1 MLYIGNNKIIKGY
14 IGDIP
19 VTHVSLGNRSLIKLE
34 LIIVR
39 NFTPKC
45 TDFSVLP
52 GSTIIIEYT
61 SEGVSSSDITVTY
74 DESFFTKDGDSF
86 TLIAEGYSE
95 ITYNVKGLPSVV
107 IRVATAELEA
117 DKGATLDYTSSLPS
131 YPSHIDA
138 TYYVSSKNYNF
149 SIRSKQVTAS
159 SKYETALWSYSP
171 RNVTCS
177 GFLKLD
183 MSGLNRPFYISV
195 TYSSESSSSN
205 DTFKIYVSESS
216 TVNTSVLNTLVSTW
230 GNKSNVTVK
239 SPSYSKAGSYYL
251 HFSSTKKSSYGSDY
265 LLGIKEIKIIHTR
278 ETSVYPATQIVTESQ
293 ITPYLGTNFTIDAT
307 LIPSNANE
315 EITYTP
321 DLTSKYLTKRDD
333 KTFIIWGY
341 VNPFNIEC
349 KGKYVSNTVNVKP
362 TGGGKSDLVI
372 VYTSIVNGYYP
383 KATDKASDW
392 WETTTDNGSSDYT
405 AIITASTLPTTL
417 KFDVLYNNLAI
428 KSIDYIRTNNITDM
442 SYMFEECNNLTSIGN
457 LSVADTSNVSNMFAM
472 FRGCSILSWLD
483 LSWNTSNVTDMG
495 SMFENCSSLNEL
507 YVSSWDTSNVYNML
521 YMFSNCSNL
530 YSLDLSNWYTYNVSD
545 MSYMFNGCSN
555 LYELYLNN
563 FDMSMYP
570 LTDYMF
576 SGCYNLTYLHL
587 DYCSY
592 DTVDKIINSTD
603 FPVDNYGTIYCSW
616 DTYNN
621 LTPPGNWTFEAV

>member
-34 LIIVR
+34 LIVVR

-45 TDFSVLP
+45 TDFSVDP

-61 SEGVSSSDITVTY
+61 SEGISSSDITVTY

-95 ITYNVKGLPSVV
+95 ITYNIEGLPSVI
-107 IRVATAELEA
+107 IRVATAV
-117 DKGATLDYTSSLPS
+117 GA
-131 YPSHIDA
+131 
-138 TYYVSSKNYNF
+138 
-149 SIRSKQVTAS
+149 
-159 SKYETALWSYSP
+159 
-171 RNVTCS
+171 
-177 GFLKLD
+177 
-183 MSGLNRPFYISV
+183 
-195 TYSSESSSSN
+195 
-205 DTFKIYVSESS
+205 
-216 TVNTSVLNTLVSTW
+216 
-230 GNKSNVTVK
+230 
-239 SPSYSKAGSYYL
+239 
-251 HFSSTKKSSYGSDY
+251 
-265 LLGIKEIKIIHTR
+265 
-278 ETSVYPATQIVTESQ
+278 VYPATQIVTESAQ
-293 ITPYLGTNFTIDAT
+293 ITPYLGTNFTIDTT
-307 LIPSNANE
+307 LIPLNTNE
-315 EITYTP
+315 VITYNH
-321 DLTSKYLTKRDD
+321 DSTSSQVTKRDD
-333 KTFIIWGY
+333 KTFIVWGY

-362 TGGGKSDLVI
+362 IGGGKSDLVI

-392 WETTTDNGSSDYT
+392 WETTTYNGPSDYIS
-405 AIITASTLPTTL
+405 IITASTLPATL
-417 KFDVLYNNLAI
+417 KFDITYNNTAI

-442 SYMFEECNNLTSIGN
+442 SYMFEECNNLTSI
-457 LSVADTSNVSNMFAM
+457 SYMDTSNVTNMFAM
-472 FRGCSILSWLD
+472 FRGCSVLSWLD
-483 LSWNTSNVTDMG
+483 LSWYTYNVTDMG
-495 SMFENCSSLNEL
+495 SMFENCSNLNEL
-507 YVSSWDTSNVYNML
+507 HISSWDTSNVYNMQ
-521 YMFSNCSNL
+521 YMFSN
-530 YSLDLSNWYTYNVSD
+530 
-545 MSYMFNGCSN
+545 CSN

-563 FDMSMYP
+563 FDMSQVYS
-570 LTDYMF
+570 TDYMF

>member
-34 LIIVR
+34 LFVEKT
-39 NFTPKC
+39 FTPKC
-45 TDFSVLP
+45 TDFSVDP

-95 ITYNVKGLPSVV
+95 ITYNIEGLPSVI
-107 IRVATAELEA
+107 IRVAT
-117 DKGATLDYTSSLPS
+117 GY
-131 YPSHIDA
+131 
-138 TYYVSSKNYNF
+138 
-149 SIRSKQVTAS
+149 AS
-159 SKYETALWSYSP
+159 SGLKNAALSYESELPVLPNYITALYASFAMKQPSSSAEMTDPLSYTALWNRYDSIVSNFIGYIE
-171 RNVTCS
+171 
-177 GFLKLD
+177 LD
-183 MSGLNRPFYISV
+183 MSKLKGSFYISI
-195 TYSSESSSSN
+195 TYNSNIKIDGDNYSIYLSKEGVPGIIETIASGESSDINIDKTVTSLN
-205 DTFKIYVSESS
+205 YSEAG
-216 TVNTSVLNTLVSTW
+216 VYRLYFAA
-230 GNKSNVTVK
+230 NKNSHT
-239 SPSYSKAGSYYL
+239 YR
-251 HFSSTKKSSYGSDY
+251 Y
-265 LLGIKEIKIIHTR
+265 LLGIRKIEVVFEDNIDA
-278 ETSVYPATQIVTESQ
+278 YPATQIVVEPTQ
-293 ITPYLGTNFTIDAT
+293 ITPYLGANFTIDAA
-307 LIPSNANE
+307 LIPLNANE
-315 EITYTP
+315 VITYNH
-321 DLTSKYLTKRDD
+321 DSTSSQVTKRDD
-333 KTFIIWGY
+333 KTFIVWGY

-372 VYTSIVNGYYP
+372 VYTSSVNGYYP

-392 WETTTDNGSSDYT
+392 WETVTYNGPSDYT

-417 KFDVLYNNLAI
+417 KFDITYNNTAI
-428 KSIDYIRTNNITDM
+428 KSIDYIRTDNITDM
-442 SYMFEECNNLTSIGN
+442 SYMFEECNNLA
-457 LSVADTSNVSNMFAM
+457 SVSGMNTSNVTNMFAM
-472 FRGCSILSWLD
+472 FRGCSVLSWLD
-483 LSWNTSNVTDMG
+483 LSWNTYNVTDMG
-495 SMFENCSSLNEL
+495 SMFENCSSLYEL
-507 YVSSWDTSNVYNML
+507 YVSSWDTSNVYNMQ

-545 MSYMFNGCSN
+545 MSCMFNNCSN

-603 FPVDNYGTIYCSW
+603 FPVDNYGTIYCSS
-616 DTYNN
+616 DVYNSG